1 MGRSG
6 KLLGYS
12 DWIWMS
18 IIIKTKSQ
26 NYGVYVFGLI
36 KPNTDKGSMYRPIEI
51 GLIDLK
57 YQQVRR
63 WGEEQYTFIGSRVQC
78 SFLKQQQVQSLEVK
92 IGITRN
98 KSWSSNLPRGVTNLP
113 QQWSLVLF
121 GSYDGQI

>member
-1 MGRSG
+1 MGRFG

-36 KPNTDKGSMYRPIEI
+36 KPNTDKG
-51 GLIDLK
+51 
-57 YQQVRR
+57 

-98 KSWSSNLPRGVTNLP
+98 KSWSSILPRG
-113 QQWSLVLF
+113 
-121 GSYDGQI
+121 GY